1 MSAITGQ
8 SPQFHSLQSALQS
21 SLADK
26 HLDKNEL
33 KQLKNLLENTPGLSA
48 ETKAGVMQF
57 LDKAHSDSKGHFFG
71 LFGRGISPS
80 EMGALKD
87 LASSQSN
94 NPVLAGLVEDLE
106 QLAAPPVTESLVR
119 PEGSPSS
126 LSNLSQNFVKQYN
139 EAPFNPVAPGLS
151 APSQADSPFVA
162 NPTGSG
168 EAVSGEFGDFY
179 VTQNG
184 NGLASGGGD
193 CGPACAAMVAKRFG
207 FIDDDASSREA
218 IQTARQ
224 AAGVTQAR
232 DGAWAISES
241 EVAQS
246 VQRMTGGQVRQT
258 AHQSFRSG
266 QANEL
271 VGMLRSQIAKGAM
284 PILETGSPYNSGGG
298 RHYMVVMEVKP
309 NGNLVLADPGGRGQW
324 EMTPQKLAEEMA
336 QADKRGGSHVLAFNR

>member
-1 MSAITGQ
+1 MTAISGQ
-8 SPQFHSLQSALQS
+8 SPQFVSLQSALQS
-21 SLADK
+21 SLADRN
-26 HLDKNEL
+26 LDKNEL
-33 KQLKNLLENTPGLSA
+33 KQLKNVLENTPGLSA

-57 LDKAHSDSKGHFFG
+57 LEKAHSDSKGIFFG
-71 LFGRGISPS
+71 LFGNGISGS
-80 EMGALKD
+80 EMSALKEF
-87 LASSQSN
+87 AASQSN
-94 NPVLAGLVEDLE
+94 NPVLKGLLDDLE
-106 QLAAPPVTESLVR
+106 QLAAPPVTESLIR
-119 PEGSPSS
+119 PESSPSS
-126 LSNLSQNFVKQYN
+126 LSDLSKNFVKQYN
-139 EAPFNPVAPGLS
+139 EAPFAPVSPNLPGTS
-151 APSQADSPFVA
+151 SSGSPFVPS
-162 NPTGSG
+162 PTGSG
-168 EAVSGEFGDFY
+168 EAVSGEFDDFY

-224 AAGVTQAR
+224 AAGVTSAR

-246 VQRMTGGQVRQT
+246 VHRMTGGQVRQT

-284 PILETGSPYNSGGG
+284 PVLETGSPYSTNGG